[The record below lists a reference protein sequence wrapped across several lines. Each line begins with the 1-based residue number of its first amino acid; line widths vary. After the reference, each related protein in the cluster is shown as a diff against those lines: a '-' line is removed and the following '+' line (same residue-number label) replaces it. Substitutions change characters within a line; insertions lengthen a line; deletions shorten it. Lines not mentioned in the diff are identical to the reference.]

1 MKIKQRMTIFF
12 SPSKVETNIN
22 ENEIDD
28 IFESIYATVISN

>member
-1 MKIKQRMTIFF
+1 MKIKQSMTIFF
-12 SPSKVETNIN
+12 SPSKVKTNIN

>member
-1 MKIKQRMTIFF
+1 MTIFF

-28 IFESIYATVISN
+28 IFESIYARVISN

>member
-1 MKIKQRMTIFF
+1 MKIKQSMTIFF
-12 SPSKVETNIN
+12 SLSKLETNIN

>member
-1 MKIKQRMTIFF
+1 MTIFF
-12 SPSKVETNIN
+12 SLSKLETNIN

>member
-1 MKIKQRMTIFF
+1 MKIKQSMTFFF
-12 SPSKVETNIN
+12 SLSKLETNIN